1 MMKCSTDKSGCV
13 SRCIKI
19 GVMAVLGIAAV
30 TWIVMQ
36 LWNCLLPDLFMGV
49 SPIGYWQALG
59 VLVLSRILFGG
70 LRGGCHGHWRER
82 RARWES
88 MTPEERQQL
97 KGRFGSR
104 WHHCCSSD
112 KAETTKDTAE
122 AKDKPADGA

>member
-13 SRCIKI
+13 SRCLKI
-19 GVMAVLGIAAV
+19 GAMAAAGIAAV
-30 TWIVMQ
+30 TWVVMQ
-36 LWNCLLPDLFMGV
+36 LWNCLLPDLFSGV

-82 RARWES
+82 RARWEG

-104 WHHCCSSD
+104 WRDCCSSG
-112 KAETTKDTAE
+112 KTE
-122 AKDKPADGA
+122 AASGSADKPSENT